1 VTLSATGLPP
11 GATVVFNPA
20 TLVPGSGPTTT
31 TMTITT
37 SPSTTAKTRLAPL
50 DRASYIAVGV
60 LIFPLFGIRRF
71 RRKLITLAALIGST
85 ALTGCAGG
93 YFGNAPQQFSIA
105 VTGTSSTFVHST
117 TVTLAVR

>member
-1 VTLSATGLPP
+1 
-11 GATVVFNPA
+11 VVFNPA

-71 RRKLITLAALIGST
+71 RRKLRALPKGVACLLITLAALIGST